1 MQTRSGIMIVLSASA
16 ETEVRTPVVQTVA
29 VDVIHKDSFRSAQ
42 DISMH
47 QDEAML
53 LVRDGVKGSPLLLC
67 APFHPLQNRKVVV
80 VNYGDHSLRELNGS
94 AHRDDA
100 PLERTDS
107 GGDPPLSVEL
117 SAWAARAT
125 ADGETTPAVGRPAPT
140 TDAAS
145 LPYGISRRSQSMPQS
160 RSGRRDAQVQATTR
174 APARHRGHSSR

>member
-117 SAWAARAT
+117 SAWAARVT

-140 TDAAS
+140 TDTS
-145 LPYGISRRSQSMPQS
+145 LVRYGDCSHARKHMRRGIGKS
-160 RSGRRDAQVQATTR
+160 QVQCSAIGAIPMASDVR
-174 APARHRGHSSR
+174 LV